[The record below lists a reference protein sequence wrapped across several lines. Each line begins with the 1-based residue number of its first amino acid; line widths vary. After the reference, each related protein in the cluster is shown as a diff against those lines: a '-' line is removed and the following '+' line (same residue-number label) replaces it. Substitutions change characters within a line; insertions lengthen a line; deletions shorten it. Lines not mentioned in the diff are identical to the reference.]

1 MTENNENQNSGKPL
15 SFKLILRSLLGILV
29 FVVIIFLAAGRLDY
43 WQGWVYNGINICA
56 LVITFFALSNKPEL
70 IRERLKPGKG
80 MKRWD
85 KIYFIISTPAFILGI
100 LFACLDAGRLGWSSQ
115 LPVFVYVISILVYIL
130 GQGIFIWAKRAN
142 AFFSTV
148 VRIQKERGHTVC
160 QDGPYGFVRHPG
172 YVGGILYSLSGPLVL
187 GSLWALIPTALG
199 LVLIIIR
206 TFLEDKTLQEELTG
220 YVEYSQKVKYKLIPG
235 IW

>member
-1 MTENNENQNSGKPL
+1 
-15 SFKLILRSLLGILV
+15 
-29 FVVIIFLAAGRLDY
+29 
-43 WQGWVYNGINICA
+43 
-56 LVITFFALSNKPEL
+56 
-70 IRERLKPGKG
+70 
-80 MKRWD
+80 
-85 KIYFIISTPAFILGI
+85 
-100 LFACLDAGRLGWSSQ
+100 

-172 YVGGILYSLSGPLVL
+172 YVGGILYGLSGPLVL

-199 LVLIIIR
+199 LVLVIIR
-206 TFLEDKTLQEELTG
+206 TSLEDKTLQEELTG

>member
-1 MTENNENQNSGKPL
+1 MTENNENQNSENPL
-15 SFKLILRSLLGILV
+15 SFKLILRSLLGILA

-43 WQGWVYNGINICA
+43 WQGWVYNGINIGA
-56 LVITFFALSNKPEL
+56 LVITFIVLADKPEL

-85 KIYFIISTPAFILGI
+85 KIFFIISTPAFILGI
-100 LFACLDAGRLGWSSQ
+100 IFACLDAGRLGWSPQ
-115 LPVFVYVISILVYIL
+115 LPVFVYVISISVYIL
-130 GQGIFIWAKRAN
+130 GQAIFLRAKKAN

-148 VRIQKERGHTVC
+148 VRIQKERDHTVC
-160 QDGPYGFVRHPG
+160 RDGPYGFVRHPG
-172 YVGGILYSLSGPLVL
+172 YVGGILYGLTGPLVL

-206 TFLEDKTLQEELTG
+206 TSLEDKTLQEELTG
-220 YVEYSQKVKYKLIPG
+220 YLEYTRQVKYKLIPG